1 MSTVH
6 GGPSGQDGPPAAPA
20 AVGATADAPSPVAD
34 SGAGAGAPS
43 PVAGA
48 DSGAGAGARG
58 AAGPASSVAVALQ
71 PVPAR
76 AAGVQLIGEAKGSG
90 YKEAPSLVRRADG
103 QTIQLTRLLYLVLE
117 AIDGQRGIEEI
128 AGHASDSFG
137 RLVSAENVRTLIT
150 SQLLPLGLLQLADG
164 SEPAVKKSNPLL
176 GMRFRYSVTDPDR
189 TRKITAPF
197 ATLFN
202 PLIVVAVTAAFLA
215 TCWWV
220 LMVKGL
226 ASATHEAFANP
237 GLVLLILV
245 VTVLSA
251 GFHEF
256 GHAAAA
262 RRGGAT
268 PGAMGTGLYLMW
280 PAFYTDVTDS
290 YRLGRGGRLRTDLG
304 GLYFNAIVAV
314 AIMGIWWATGF
325 DALLLVVVTQILQM
339 VRQLMP
345 LVRFDGYHILADATG
360 VPDLFQRIKPT
371 LLALVPWRKTDPEAG
386 LLKPWARAVVT
397 IWVLVTVPLLLFS
410 MATMVLTLPRVL
422 GTAWDN
428 GLKQQAMLSHSVAT
442 GDVADAAVRVIAIA
456 CLALP
461 VLGIL
466 YILLRLVRQ
475 LATGLWRKTRGKAL
489 QRATA
494 IVAIAAVAAGLAWA
508 WWPGADTYRPV
519 QPYERGTLADATT
532 AVFPAATAARMAE
545 GQSGTTVALWPEGA
559 RRPTREDP
567 QLSMVLVPR
576 QSGTSTTAGPAAAP
590 AAPSWVFPF
599 DKPAAPEDDGN
610 QSLAVNTTD
619 GSVVYDVAFALV
631 WAEDG
636 DTVDT
641 RNEAYAFASCADCAA
656 VAVGFQVVLIVG
668 QTDVIVP
675 ENLSASANYNC
686 VRCLTYA
693 LASQLVLTLDGPL
706 SSDGMARLNALWQ
719 EIAAYGKDLRNQP
732 LSEIQGRLSAYKE
745 QIMAVI
751 KADPNATP
759 AGSAGT
765 ASTPGATPGAT
776 SGATPAAT
784 TGASTGSTPGATPG
798 ATAGATPGSTQAPA
812 PGPTGAAAPTGG
824 TTSSGATPGSSATV
838 PAGQQLTQPAAP
850 EPGTVS
856 PAPAS
861 TAPPAP

>member
-6 GGPSGQDGPPAAPA
+6 GGPSGQDGPPALPA
-20 AVGATADAPSPVAD
+20 TGGAASAATPPDSGAV
-34 SGAGAGAPS
+34 SGAGAR
-43 PVAGA
+43 A
-48 DSGAGAGARG
+48 D
-58 AAGPASSVAVALQ
+58 AGPASAAVGLQ
-71 PVPAR
+71 PVPVR
-76 AAGVQLIGEAKGSG
+76 AKGVQLIGEAKGSG
-90 YKEAPSLVRRADG
+90 YKEAPSLVRRSDG

-117 AIDGQRGIEEI
+117 AIDGERGLEEI

-442 GDVADAAVRVIAIA
+442 GDIADAAVRVIAIA

-461 VLGIL
+461 VLGIF

-494 IVAIAAVAAGLAWA
+494 ILAIAAVAAGLAWA

-532 AVFPAATAARMAE
+532 AVFPAAAAGRMAE

-576 QSGTSTTAGPAAAP
+576 QAGTANTAGSAAVP
-590 AAPSWVFPF
+590 VAPSWVFPF
-599 DKPAAPEDDGN
+599 DKPAAPDDDGN

-631 WAEDG
+631 WAVDG

-686 VRCLTYA
+686 IRCLTYA
-693 LASQLVLTLDGPL
+693 LASQLVLTLNGPL
-706 SSDGMARLNALWQ
+706 SSDGTARLNALWQ

-751 KADPNATP
+751 KADPSATP

-765 ASTPGATPGAT
+765 APTPGATPGAT
-776 SGATPAAT
+776 SGATS
-784 TGASTGSTPGATPG
+784 GATPGATPG
-798 ATAGATPGSTQAPA
+798 AGTAATPGATSGATSGADPGSTQAP
-812 PGPTGAAAPTGG
+812 GTGATGATAPSGG
-824 TTSSGATPGSSATV
+824 TTSSGPAPGSGATV
-838 PAGQQLTQPAAP
+838 PAGQDLTQPAAP
-850 EPGTVS
+850 APGTVT

>member
-6 GGPSGQDGPPAAPA
+6 GGPSGQDGPPAPPA
-20 AVGATADAPSPVAD
+20 TGGATSSDSGTD
-34 SGAGAGAPS
+34 SGAGARGA
-43 PVAGA
+43 
-48 DSGAGAGARG
+48 
-58 AAGPASSVAVALQ
+58 AAGPASSVAVDLQ
-71 PVPAR
+71 PVPVR

-90 YKEAPSLVRRADG
+90 YKEAPSLVRRSDG

-117 AIDGQRGIEEI
+117 AIDGQRGLEEI

-150 SQLLPLGLLQLADG
+150 SQLLPLGLLRLADG

-371 LLALVPWRKTDPEAG
+371 LLALVPWRKTDPEAR

-428 GLKQQAMLSHSVAT
+428 GLKQQAMLSHSIAT
-442 GDVADAAVRVIAIA
+442 GDAADAAVRVIAIA

-475 LATGLWRKTRGKAL
+475 LATGLWRRTRGKAL

-494 IVAIAAVAAGLAWA
+494 IVAIAAVTAGLAWA
-508 WWPGADTYRPV
+508 WWPGAETYRPV

-532 AVFPAATAARMAE
+532 AVFPAPAAGRLAE

-559 RRPTREDP
+559 RRPTRENP

-576 QSGTSTTAGPAAAP
+576 QSGPATTAGTAAAP

-631 WAEDG
+631 WADDG

-641 RNEAYAFASCADCAA
+641 KNEAYAFASCADCAA

-675 ENLSASANYNC
+675 ENLSAAANYNC
-686 VRCLTYA
+686 LRCLTYA

-719 EIAAYGKDLRNQP
+719 EIAAYGKDLQNQP

-745 QIMAVI
+745 QIMALI
-751 KADPNATP
+751 KADPSATP

-765 ASTPGATPGAT
+765 APTPGATTQPT
-776 SGATPAAT
+776 SGSTAAPTPGVPEQGPPTGGSSTSVSTPAGT
-784 TGASTGSTPGATPG
+784 TAEPAP
-798 ATAGATPGSTQAPA
+798 AQTAQPAQSGPA
-812 PGPTGAAAPTGG
+812 PG
-824 TTSSGATPGSSATV
+824 SGATV
-838 PAGQQLTQPAAP
+838 PAEQQPTQPAAP
-850 EPGTVS
+850 ASGGST
-856 PAPAS
+856 APAS